1 MKKLP
6 CQDVKIDSLL
16 YWQLATIVIF
26 GLITE
31 KLSVR
36 NFILTGPGTM
46 HLL

>member
-1 MKKLP
+1 MPRCKNRFI
-6 CQDVKIDSLL
+6 VI
-16 YWQLATIVIF
+16 LATGHNSKF